1 MSTPARSAVVLIFD
15 RLNAAALGP
24 YGSTW
29 VDTPGCNQLA
39 ARSALYEWALADS
52 PKLEQVYQS
61 YWTGRHAA
69 SRLAAG
75 ASTSSEPPPTLPSLL
90 AAAGIASELLTD
102 DPRVAQLAE
111 ADDFTDRLALDPP
124 EVTGAAESSE
134 ETQLGQMLA
143 ASIQHWLE
151 ESDPRLSWIHVRAL
165 DGAWDAP
172 HELRER
178 LADEDDPDP
187 PTYVDPPERRLE
199 RGFDPDLVLGDS
211 QAYAAQVS
219 ALDDCLAA
227 WLDAF
232 WELAAARN
240 ALLIVTSPRG
250 FPLGEHRRVGACDD
264 ALYNELVH
272 VPMFV
277 FRPDAVGAL
286 DRRSRL
292 VQPPDLFATLIEWFG
307 IERPDGCWGLSL
319 LEDTDAPLSQQPAG
333 SESIGAESASTEAA
347 SAESAAVKPT
357 DVVVTAPRDFA
368 LSVDDGQF
376 ALRTPGWMLRAT
388 GDDVELFL
396 KPGDRCEA
404 NEVGA
409 LCPDVVDAM
418 RQFATEATAAAAAGQ
433 RSQAPTPSPE
443 LCEYAE

>member
-1 MSTPARSAVVLIFD
+1 M
-15 RLNAAALGP
+15 
-24 YGSTW
+24 
-29 VDTPGCNQLA
+29 
-39 ARSALYEWALADS
+39 
-52 PKLEQVYQS
+52 
-61 YWTGRHAA
+61 
-69 SRLAAG
+69 
-75 ASTSSEPPPTLPSLL
+75 
-90 AAAGIASELLTD
+90 
-102 DPRVAQLAE
+102 
-111 ADDFTDRLALDPP
+111 
-124 EVTGAAESSE
+124 
-134 ETQLGQMLA
+134 
-143 ASIQHWLE
+143 
-151 ESDPRLSWIHVRAL
+151 
-165 DGAWDAP
+165 
-172 HELRER
+172 
-178 LADEDDPDP
+178 
-187 PTYVDPPERRLE
+187 
-199 RGFDPDLVLGDS
+199 LGDS

-319 LEDTDAPLSQQPAG
+319 LEDTDAPLSQHPAG
-333 SESIGAESASTEAA
+333 SQSIGAESAS
-347 SAESAAVKPT
+347 AESVAVAPT